1 MVILTREDVRRAAT
15 MPEIMQAV
23 AAAFAQLSS
32 GQADVPL
39 RPHIAIPEQ
48 EATALVMP
56 AYLRGDG
63 SLGVK
68 LLTLFPHNPAQGL
81 PAIAALAALFD
92 SANGQPLALM
102 DGGLLTALRTGAASG
117 VATQL
122 MARRDARTLALFG
135 AGGQAFS
142 QVWAVCVAREIER
155 VWLVNRTPERAERL
169 AAELRAFGTPIP
181 ADIRI
186 ARSAHEALAKADV
199 VCCATASEKPLFDDA
214 DLQPGTHLNGI
225 GSYRASMR
233 EIPGATVARARVIV
247 DQRAA
252 AWAEAGDLVLARTEG
267 LIGEEHIAGEL
278 GEVVAGRI
286 AGREDDEQI
295 TCFKSVGNAAQD
307 VAAAQVILARARE
320 LGLGTV
326 VDLS

>member
-1 MVILTREDVRRAAT
+1 MMILRRAEVRRAAA
-15 MPEIMQAV
+15 MPAIMEAV
-23 AAAFAQLSS
+23 AAGFAQLSS

-56 AYLRGDG
+56 AYLRGDE

-81 PAIAALAALFD
+81 PAIAALMALFD
-92 SANGQPLALM
+92 TANGQPLAVM

-117 VATQL
+117 VATRL

-135 AGGQAFS
+135 AGGQAFA
-142 QVWAVCVAREIER
+142 QVWAVCVAREVER

-186 ARSAHEALAKADV
+186 ARSAGEALAQADV
-199 VCCATASEKPLFDDA
+199 ICCATASATPLFEDG
-214 DLQPGTHLNGI
+214 DLRPGTHLNGV
-225 GSYRASMR
+225 GSYRATMR
-233 EIPGATVARARVIV
+233 EIPGATVARAWVVV
-247 DQRAA
+247 DQLAA
-252 AWAEAGDLVLARTEG
+252 AWAEAGELVLARAEG
-267 LIGEEHIAGEL
+267 LIGEEHVAGEL
-278 GEVVAGRI
+278 GEVVAGRV
-286 AGREDDEQI
+286 AGRVGDDQI
-295 TCFKSVGNAAQD
+295 TFFKSVGNAAQD
-307 VAAAQVILARARE
+307 VAAARVILARARE
-320 LGLGTV
+320 LGLGTE
-326 VDLS
+326 VDLT